1 MSFEVILTP
10 KFHSDIDYYYTKKKY
25 RHIYN
30 DVEAV
35 VRQLEAGNLIGD
47 PIPNLKCNNPTI
59 KVRIA
64 NSDIHSGKSNGYR
77 LIYYAITDDN
87 EIYLLTIYSKKD
99 DNNIPSNAEIIEL
112 INTYIN

>member
-10 KFHSDIDYYYTKKKY
+10 KFQSDIDYYYTKKKY

-47 PIPNLKCNNPTI
+47 PIPNLKCKLTAIPL
-59 KVRIA
+59 
-64 NSDIHSGKSNGYR
+64 DLGSG
-77 LIYYAITDDN
+77 
-87 EIYLLTIYSKKD
+87 
-99 DNNIPSNAEIIEL
+99 
-112 INTYIN
+112 